1 MSFEMVEH
9 TGDLAV
15 RLRAPDLAGLVVS
28 GVLALRSILF
38 EGQPAAGASTRVER
52 ARVRGVDR
60 EDALVQA
67 LSEALH
73 LLQAGGLYP
82 LEIRARAGAA
92 HEIALELVGAPVDG
106 VDVRRVDEIKA
117 VTYHQVAIA
126 ERSGELETLVVFD
139 V

>member
-1 MSFEMVEH
+1 VSFEMVEH

-15 RLRAPDLAGLVVS
+15 RLRAPDLGGLVVS

-38 EGQPAAGASTRVER
+38 EGEPAPGAPTRVER

-67 LSEALH
+67 LAEALH
-73 LLQAGGLYP
+73 ALQSGALYP
-82 LEIRARAGAA
+82 LEIRARASAA

-106 VDVRRVDEIKA
+106 ANVRRVDEIKA
-117 VTYHQVAIA
+117 VTYHGVAIA
-126 ERSGELETLVVFD
+126 ERDGELETLVVFD